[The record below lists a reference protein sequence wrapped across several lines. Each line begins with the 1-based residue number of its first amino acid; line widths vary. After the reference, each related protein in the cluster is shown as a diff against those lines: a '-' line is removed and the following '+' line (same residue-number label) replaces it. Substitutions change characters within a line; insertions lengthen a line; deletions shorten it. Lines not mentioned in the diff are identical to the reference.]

1 MGPPRPR
8 HHNRGRRNMS
18 DNDSSGHQNLTNS
31 EYEVGLLEYVNDAI
45 ISMDLEL
52 VILSW
57 NQAAERLYGW
67 TADEAIGQHIVKLL
81 RSKYPRDSRATL
93 IETLL
98 RDGRYE
104 GELIHHHKDGKPI
117 NVMTSGSVLA
127 GKDGKTVG
135 YVSINRDVTG
145 RQNAEEAL
153 RWSSRVFDQL
163 DWGIVIGDKD
173 KLSLVNPAF
182 ARMHGY
188 AVEEIVGSPIV
199 EMFAPESREAV
210 PAQIAVAHEKGHH
223 TFESIHIR
231 KDGSRFPVRI
241 HLTAVK
247 DRDGNVLYRA
257 ASVFDITEE
266 ERSAEAL
273 KQGET
278 RYRHMFESASV
289 AMIEVDVSKFRS
301 KLFRLRRSGVTDL
314 REYIRNNPGFVT
326 ISIGMI
332 DLRGVNR
339 QAVKLFEA
347 ADAEELSRLLIRV
360 FLPETFDSFR
370 DLLMSFAGNNDHF
383 ETEAEIVTLKGNR
396 RHIFMRT
403 AFPSEG
409 APFQHPLVSIF
420 DITTRKRTEEA
431 LLKTQFAIDH
441 AADALFWIRPDGRI
455 VEVNDATSRYLG
467 YTREELLSMRIT
479 QIDALER
486 DWKTAWEEI
495 KLKGSITV
503 ESDYRTRD
511 GRLIPVEIVSN
522 YLDYHGREFNC
533 AFVRDIT
540 ERKELEAQLRQSQKL
555 ETIGTL
561 AGGIAHDFNNI
572 LGPILGYTDM
582 LLSDQAEDSEIRNE
596 LEQILK
602 AANRAKELVQQ
613 ILLFSRHGEQERKPV
628 QIQLIVTETLKLLK
642 ATFPLTIE
650 VRTEIEP
657 DCGAVLAD
665 PTQVHQ
671 VLLNLCTNA
680 QHAMREA
687 GGILTVKLNEVEA
700 DKDFARSHT
709 GMVPGRYVELTV
721 TDTGPGIDPSS
732 LDRIFEPFFTT
743 KGVGEGTGLGLSVA
757 HGIVVRHGGTVS
769 VESTPGQSTSF
780 HVFFPRSKSEEVEAD
795 ISEIPL
801 ASKSESILYVEDR
814 SDVADVG
821 RSMLEK
827 LGYRVTVAL
836 SGIDALE
843 IFRENPGRFEAM
855 VTDQTMPGMSGTE
868 LARKILEIRPDL
880 PIVLMTGHS
889 ESVTRESAKQLGIR
903 CYLRKPIVTRELAV
917 ALRDAIDREPAALD
931 SGPKL

>member
-1 MGPPRPR
+1 
-8 HHNRGRRNMS
+8 MS
-18 DNDSSGHQNLTNS
+18 DNDSSGHHNLSNS
-31 EYEVGLLEYVNDAI
+31 EYEAGLLEYVNDAI

-52 VILSW
+52 VIVSW
-57 NQAAERLYGW
+57 NRAAERLYGW
-67 TADEAIGQHIVKLL
+67 TAEEAIGRHIVKLL
-81 RSKYPRDSRATL
+81 RSEYPKDSRTTL

-104 GELIHHHKDGKPI
+104 GELIHHHKDGNPI
-117 NVMTSGSVLA
+117 DVLTSGSVLT
-127 GKDGKTVG
+127 GDGGETVG
-135 YVSINRDVTG
+135 YVSINRDVTD
-145 RQNAEEAL
+145 RQKAEEAL
-153 RWSSRVFDQL
+153 RWSSRVFDHL
-163 DWGIVIGDKD
+163 DWGIVLGYKD
-173 KLSLVNPAF
+173 KLSLMNPAF

-188 AVEEIVGSPIV
+188 TVEEITGAPIV
-199 EMFAPESREAV
+199 DMFAPEARESV
-210 PAQIAVAHEKGHH
+210 PQQIAIAHEKGHH
-223 TFESIHIR
+223 TFESVHIR

-241 HLTAVK
+241 NLTAVK
-247 DRDGNVLYRA
+247 DGDGKVLYRA

-266 ERSAEAL
+266 KRSAEAL
-273 KQGET
+273 KQSET

-289 AMIEVDVSKFRS
+289 AMIEVDVSKLRS
-301 KLFRLRRSGVTDL
+301 KLDRLRTSGVTDL
-314 REYIRNNPGFVT
+314 GEYIKSNPGFVT

-339 QAVKLFEA
+339 QAAKLFEA
-347 ADAEELSRLLIRV
+347 ADADELSRSLIRV
-360 FLPETFDSFR
+360 FLPETFERFH
-370 DLLMSFAGNNDHF
+370 DLLLSFAGDSDHF
-383 ETEAEIVTLKGNR
+383 ETEAEVVTLKGNR
-396 RHIFMRT
+396 RHIFIRA
-403 AFPSEG
+403 AFPREG

-420 DITTRKRTEEA
+420 DITTRQRNEEA

-455 VEVNDATSRYLG
+455 VEVNDAACRYLG
-467 YTREELLSMRIT
+467 YTRDDLLSMRIT
-479 QIDALER
+479 QIDAQES

-503 ESDYRTRD
+503 ESEHRTRD

-522 YLDYHGREFNC
+522 YLDYHGREFSC

-582 LLSDQAEDSEIRNE
+582 LLSDQAEDSEIRND
-596 LEQILK
+596 LEHILK
-602 AANRAKELVQQ
+602 AANRAKDLVQQ

-628 QIQLIVTETLKLLK
+628 QIQLIVTEALKLLK

-650 VRTEIEP
+650 VRTEIET

-680 QHAMREA
+680 QHAMGES
-687 GGILTVKLNEVEA
+687 GGVLTVLLNEVEA
-700 DKDFARSHT
+700 DAEFARSHT
-709 GMVPGRYVELTV
+709 GMTPGRYVELTV
-721 TDTGPGIDPSS
+721 TDTGPGIDPDS

-757 HGIVVRHGGTVS
+757 HGIVVRHGGTIS
-769 VESTPGQSTSF
+769 VESTPGRDTSF
-780 HVFFPRSKSEEVEAD
+780 HVFFPRVESEEVEAD
-795 ISEIPL
+795 TSETPL
-801 ASKSESILYVEDR
+801 AAKSESILYVEDR
-814 SDVADVG
+814 SDVAEVG
-821 RSMLEK
+821 RSMMEK

-836 SGIDALE
+836 SGLDALE
-843 IFRENPGRFEAM
+843 MFRENPGRFEAV
-855 VTDQTMPGMSGTE
+855 VTDQTMPGMTGTE
-868 LARKILEIRPDL
+868 LARKMFEIRPDL

-889 ESVTRESAKQLGIR
+889 ETVTPESAKRLGIR
-903 CYLRKPIVTRELAV
+903 SYLRKPIVTHELAV
-917 ALRDAIDREPAALD
+917 ALRNAIDGDPAVLD
-931 SGPKL
+931 SELES